1 MNFDLNE
8 QQMKAVKIVSGP
20 SLILAGAGSGKTRVL
35 TSKIAYLVSECGISP
50 DSILAITFTN
60 KAAKEMKERVLNYLG
75 RVAYDIQI
83 STFHSFGLLIIKENC
98 KELGY
103 DENFTILDADDS
115 LTIIRKIMKDLNI
128 DQHDYNAKA
137 IKNAISSSKNEL
149 IDSYSYEKFANTD
162 FTNKVF
168 EVYKKYEEKLK
179 INNSLD
185 FDDLLFLPIK
195 LFRKRPDILEK
206 YQDRYHYLLIDE
218 YQDTNEAQYILS
230 KMISSK
236 YNNICVVGD
245 ESQAIYSWRGA
256 NYKNILN
263 FENDHKNAEVVLL
276 EENYRS
282 TKTILNA
289 ANNVIKNNIERKDKN
304 LWTNNEEGDKIHYYR
319 ARDEKDEAFYVVNKI
334 KDLLSEGEEKK
345 DIAVLYRTN
354 AQSRNVEEVL
364 LESNIPYKVI
374 GSFYFYNR
382 KEIKDLIAYLKVIY
396 NPNDDTNLLRVI
408 NVPKR
413 GIGLKTIE
421 KLSNLANEKMTSIY
435 NVIEKDKELKFKE
448 LIEYFIKIK
457 ENLSLTELV
466 DEILDKSGMKKELE
480 SEKDIEAEV
489 RLENLNEFKSI
500 TKNFEN
506 SIGIVSL
513 EGFLNEISL
522 VSDVEEYKNNP
533 DTITLMTVHSAKGLE
548 FENVFI
554 IGMEEGIFPHNNSF
568 VEDKGVEE
576 ERRLCYVA
584 ITRAKKN
591 LWIVNARERMLYG
604 MNSQNRPSRFIDEIP
619 DEYINKENVI
629 LEVNDKEFTM
639 PIDLNK
645 NVDYNVGDKVIH
657 EAFGEGVIVSMDK
670 SIVTIAFPHPH
681 GIKKIMKGHKSIRK
695 VK

>member
-8 QQMKAVKIVSGP
+8 QQMKAVKVVSGP

-50 DSILAITFTN
+50 STILAITFTN
-60 KAAKEMKERVLNYLG
+60 KAAKEMKERVINYLG
-75 RVAYDIQI
+75 SIAYSIQI

-98 KELGY
+98 NELGY
-103 DENFTILDADDS
+103 SDNFTILDSDDS
-115 LTIIRKIMKDLNI
+115 LTVIKKIMKDLNI
-128 DQHDYNAKA
+128 DQHCYNPKA

-149 IDSYSYEKFANTD
+149 IDSKMYEKFANND
-162 FTNKVF
+162 FNNIVY
-168 EVYKKYEEKLK
+168 EVYKKYDEKLK

-185 FDDLLFLPIK
+185 FDDLLLLPIK
-195 LFRKRPDILEK
+195 LFREKPNILEK
-206 YQDRYHYLLIDE
+206 YQDRYQYVLIDE
-218 YQDTNEAQYILS
+218 YQDTNEAQYKLS
-230 KMISSK
+230 RMISMK

-263 FENDHKNAEVVLL
+263 FEKDYKNAEVILL
-276 EENYRS
+276 EKNYRS

-289 ANNVIKNNIERKDKN
+289 ANSVIKNNTERKDKN
-304 LWTNNEEGDKIHYYR
+304 LWTDNEEGDKIHYYK
-319 ARDEKDEAFYVVNKI
+319 ARDEKDEAKYVVNKI
-334 KDLLSEGEEKK
+334 EELLKNGVDKK

-364 LESNIPYKVI
+364 LERNIPYKVI

-396 NPNDDTNLLRVI
+396 NPNDDTNLLRII

-421 KLSNLANEKMTSIY
+421 KLTNEANDKLTSIY
-435 NVIEKDKELKFKE
+435 NVIEDEKVLKFKE
-448 LIEYFIKIK
+448 LIDYFIKVK

-466 DEILDKSGMKKELE
+466 DEILDKSGMKEELE
-480 SEKDIEAEV
+480 SEKDLESEV

-500 TKNFEN
+500 TKSFEE

-548 FENVFI
+548 FNDVFI
-554 IGMEEGIFPHNNSF
+554 IGMEEGIFPHCNSF
-568 VEDKGVEE
+568 FEQNGVEE

-584 ITRAKKN
+584 LTRAKKN
-591 LWIVNARERMLYG
+591 LWIVSAKSRMLFG
-604 MNSQNRPSRFIDEIP
+604 NISQNRPSRFISEIP
-619 DEYINKENVI
+619 DECLDKENVTI
-629 LEVNDKEFTM
+629 EVSDKEFTM

-657 EAFGEGVIVSMDK
+657 DTFGEGIIVTIDK